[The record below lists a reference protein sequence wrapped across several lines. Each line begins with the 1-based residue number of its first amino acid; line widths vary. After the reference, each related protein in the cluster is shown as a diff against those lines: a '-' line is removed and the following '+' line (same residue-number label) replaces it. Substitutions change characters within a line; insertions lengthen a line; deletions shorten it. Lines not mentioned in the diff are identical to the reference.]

1 MLSLNSRT
9 LICITLFFCSLFLQ
23 SQNISFT
30 AQTVDE
36 NFDGP
41 GGIFISD
48 INNDGYNDII
58 AAGIDAN
65 TIAWWQNDTEAQQNW
80 QKHII
85 DDNFTGAISLFAV
98 EIDNDGLVDV
108 LGAAY
113 DGNEI
118 AWWHNG
124 GGSPIQWTKQTI
136 DTGFIKAH
144 EVMGSDIDNDGDMDV
159 IGVSAE
165 LNIVAWYENDG
176 NSTIHWT
183 KHIIDSLFTGARSI
197 DAADID
203 DDGDIDIAGAALD
216 DDEVAWWRNDG
227 GNPIQ
232 WTKFSIS
239 TNFMLSHKV
248 QITDIDLDGNNDI
261 LGTAYSSGISW
272 WRNEGGDPIIW
283 EKQLVTGNNSLVIAW
298 AIDLDLD
305 FDNDIVASAQGSG
318 YIAFWENENNN
329 TLNWDFNYIESF
341 VGAWPLHYGDLD
353 NDGDL
358 DLACG
363 GNESNEI
370 KMYRNDL
377 ITSSSNGTTLD
388 KKFQC
393 IPNPASET
401 INVHYFD
408 KTKYPINIMIYSV
421 SGELLI
427 SKNVKSNSDHID
439 ISMLPKGIYIISA
452 YDRGVSEREKLIIN

>member
-1 MLSLNSRT
+1 MIKLNSRST
-9 LICITLFFCSLFLQ
+9 LLITLFFCSLFLQ

-30 AQTVDE
+30 AHTVDE

-48 INNDGYNDII
+48 INNDGYNDILS
-58 AAGIDAN
+58 AGMDAN
-65 TIAWWQNDTEAQQNW
+65 TIAWWQNDTLAQQDW

-85 DDNFTGAISLFAV
+85 DSDFNGAISVFV
-98 EIDNDGLVDV
+98 TEIDNDGLVDV
-108 LGAAY
+108 LGASY
-113 DGNEI
+113 YGNEI

-124 GGSPIQWTKQTI
+124 GGSPIQWTKQKI
-136 DTGFIKAH
+136 DSGFVRAH
-144 EVMGSDIDNDGDMDV
+144 EVMGFDIDSDGDMDV
-159 IGVSAE
+159 IGVSAQ

-176 NSTIHWT
+176 NSTITWT

-203 DDGDIDIAGAALD
+203 DDGDIDIVGAALD

-227 GNPIQ
+227 GTPIQ

-248 QITDIDLDGNNDI
+248 QITDIDLDGDLDI

-272 WRNEGGDPIIW
+272 WRNDGGDPIIW
-283 EKQLVTGNNSLVIAW
+283 EKQLVSGNNSLVIAW

-305 FDNDIVASAQGSG
+305 SDNDLVGSAQGSG
-318 YIAFWENENNN
+318 YMAFWENEDDNS
-329 TLNWDFNYIESF
+329 LNWDFNYMESF
-341 VGAWPLHYGDLD
+341 VGAWPLYYGDLD

-370 KMYRNDL
+370 RMYTNDL
-377 ITSSSNGTTLD
+377 ITSSSISTATD
-388 KKFQC
+388 IKFRC
-393 IPNPASET
+393 LPNPASET
-401 INVHYFD
+401 IVIQYFD
-408 KTKYPINIMIYSV
+408 DSKYPVNIMIYSV

-427 SKNVKSNSDHID
+427 SQNVKSKSDHID
-439 ISMLPKGIYIISA
+439 ISMLPKGMYIISVNEK
-452 YDRGVSEREKLIIN
+452 GVSEREKLIIN